1 MIKTSSLMALV
12 IVGIV
17 LALGVNSFSSI
28 SGGFSVLSISSVD
41 LQSNDPQLGGQAWI
55 INVVQ
60 NGAGQYAKGTF
71 DNSEITK
78 SGKFAES
85 DFQIETNMIENK
97 AEYNIRNDF
106 DNLFYINYFEAQ
118 PRFLQ
123 SAGDWCKEQG
133 AYAAIKPQFSL
144 KTFCIRKNNQGIKGT
159 VSSGSQI
166 FKSEVIFT
174 KLKTNEKA
182 VSVIDNIGQ
191 SSAKVGDIGYANWVG
206 SLVSGQ
212 AIPQPADQDI
222 CALYSQ
228 GAWKTIDCS
237 DFQAW
242 RSKMDSQDIPNCV
255 AGKDEQGMKDCINSM
270 GYYASSIIQGKAF
283 IATGGLQPKISG
295 DTSNGKIIMELPKQF
310 SYPMIVAKVKASWLG
325 VVVPVGKPKLISVSS
340 DEFKTGNDGFVKA
353 IVSNVGDGIGSFDI
367 SLSCNNPFSSSDSVR
382 LSGIQQQEQRTLYLK
397 ITASVS
403 QPTSGT
409 CTVTARDANQPS
421 NIDSMAVAVKASNLA
436 ICQAGQKR
444 TFGKYIQQCN
454 QYGSAWITIK
464 ECEENKIADPI
475 TFECISDKSVVSD
488 PIGGLGKI
496 LGDLGQWIIIAL
508 IIVAAIKII
517 PVIKK

>member
-1 MIKTSSLMALV
+1 
-12 IVGIV
+12 
-17 LALGVNSFSSI
+17 
-28 SGGFSVLSISSVD
+28 
-41 LQSNDPQLGGQAWI
+41 
-55 INVVQ
+55 
-60 NGAGQYAKGTF
+60 
-71 DNSEITK
+71 
-78 SGKFAES
+78 
-85 DFQIETNMIENK
+85 
-97 AEYNIRNDF
+97 
-106 DNLFYINYFEAQ
+106 
-118 PRFLQ
+118 
-123 SAGDWCKEQG
+123 
-133 AYAAIKPQFSL
+133 
-144 KTFCIRKNNQGIKGT
+144 
-159 VSSGSQI
+159 
-166 FKSEVIFT
+166 
-174 KLKTNEKA
+174 
-182 VSVIDNIGQ
+182 
-191 SSAKVGDIGYANWVG
+191 
-206 SLVSGQ
+206 
-212 AIPQPADQDI
+212 
-222 CALYSQ
+222 
-228 GAWKTIDCS
+228 
-237 DFQAW
+237 
-242 RSKMDSQDIPNCV
+242 MDSQDIPNCV

-295 DTSNGKIIMELPKQF
+295 DTSNGKITMELPKQF
-310 SYPMIVAKVKASWLG
+310 SYPMIVAKVRASWLG

-367 SLSCNNPFSSSDSVR
+367 SLSCNNPFSSSDSIR

-397 ITASVS
+397 LTASVS